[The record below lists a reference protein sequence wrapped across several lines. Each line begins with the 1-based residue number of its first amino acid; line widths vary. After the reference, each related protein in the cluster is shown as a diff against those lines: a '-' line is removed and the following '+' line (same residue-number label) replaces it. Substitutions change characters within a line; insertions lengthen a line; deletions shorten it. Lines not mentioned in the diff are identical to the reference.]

1 MEDADTICAIS
12 TPPGE
17 GGIGIIRISGNKA
30 HSILKQVFRPRKQ
43 RGIFLP
49 RMLYLGDIVEPENNA
64 TLDEVLAVLM
74 KAPQTYTRE
83 DIAEIYAHG
92 GYVTQKN
99 ILSLII
105 KSGARLAEPGEFTKR
120 AFLNGRID
128 LLQAESVLDIIQSE
142 TDEEFRC
149 AFNYLKGAISGKIHV
164 MQKAIQTTLANTEAL
179 IDFPEEDVD
188 VDEEDLF
195 SVLEKTKRDMEALIG
210 SYEEGRAVKHGLD
223 VLIAG
228 KTNVGKSS
236 LLNALLVKERAI
248 VTPVPGTTRD
258 MIEDTIYIKGIK
270 VKIIDTAGIRTPSD
284 IVEQEGIARVKRK
297 ISETDLIIWVLDGS
311 EAYSQEDDEVYR
323 EIRDNHFVVALNKI
337 DLPQAIDIKELASKG
352 LQWVEISALK
362 DVGLEKLKGSIYAG
376 LMGNN
381 RRPDKTLIT
390 NMRHKNA
397 LAEAKDNI
405 ERAIECRKNNEPL
418 EFIAFE
424 LREALHHLGEI
435 TGETFTDDILHE
447 IFEKFCIGK

>member
-30 HSILKQVFRPRKQ
+30 HFILQQIFRPRKQ
-43 RGIFLP
+43 RETFLS
-49 RMLYLGDIVEPENNA
+49 RMLYLGNIVEPEDNA
-64 TLDEVLAVLM
+64 VLDEVLAAFM
-74 KAPQTYTRE
+74 SAPQTYTRE
-83 DIAEIYAHG
+83 DTVEIYAHG
-92 GYVTQKN
+92 GYVAQKN

-105 KSGARLAEPGEFTKR
+105 RSGARLAEPGEFTKR

-149 AFNYLKGAISGKIHV
+149 AFNYLKGAISRKIHAI
-164 MQKAIQTTLANTEAL
+164 QKAIQTTLAHTEAL
-179 IDFPEEDVD
+179 IDFPEEDID
-188 VDEEDLF
+188 VDEKKIL
-195 SVLEKTKRDMEALIG
+195 SVLKKTKKDMEALIN
-210 SYEEGRAVKHGLD
+210 SYEEGRAVKRGLD

-236 LLNALLVKERAI
+236 LLNALLAQERAI

-270 VKIIDTAGIRTPSD
+270 IKIIDTAGIRTPSD
-284 IVEQEGIARVKRK
+284 IIEQEGIARVKQK

-311 EAYSQEDDEVYR
+311 GDYSKEDDEVYR
-323 EIRDNHFVVALNKI
+323 EVRGNHFIVAINKI
-337 DLPQAIDIKELASKG
+337 DLPRKIDIKEVASKG
-352 LQWVEISALK
+352 LQWVEVSALK
-362 DVGLEKLKGSIYAG
+362 GLGLEKLKESVYAK
-376 LMGNN
+376 LMGN
-381 RRPDKTLIT
+381 RRRAGKALIT
-390 NMRHKNA
+390 NVRHKDA
-397 LAEAKDNI
+397 LTGAKDNI
-405 ERAIECRKNNEPL
+405 ERTIECWKNKESP

-424 LREALHHLGEI
+424 LREALHRLGEI
-435 TGETFTDDILHE
+435 TGETFTDAILHE
-447 IFEKFCIGK
+447 IFAQFCIGK

>member
-30 HSILKQVFRPRKQ
+30 HSILKQVFRPGKH
-43 RGIFLP
+43 RGSLLP
-49 RMLYLGDIVEPENNA
+49 RMLYLGNIVEPGDN
-64 TLDEVLAVLM
+64 TVLDEVLAVFM
-74 KAPQTYTRE
+74 STPQTYTRE
-83 DIAEIYAHG
+83 DTVEIYAHG
-92 GYVTQKN
+92 GFVAQKN

-105 KSGARLAEPGEFTKR
+105 RSGARLAEPGEFTKR

-142 TDEEFRC
+142 TDEEFQC
-149 AFNYLKGAISGKIHV
+149 AFNYLKGAISKKIHA
-164 MQKAIQTTLANTEAL
+164 MQNTVRTTLANTEAL

-188 VDEEDLF
+188 VDEKEFLP
-195 SVLEKTKRDMEALIG
+195 VLKKIKKDMEVLIG
-210 SYEEGRAVKHGLD
+210 SYEEGRAVKQGLD

-248 VTPVPGTTRD
+248 VTPLPGTTRD

-284 IVEQEGIARVKRK
+284 IIEQEGIARVKRK

-311 EAYSQEDDEVYR
+311 EAYSKEDDEVYR
-323 EIRDNHFVVALNKI
+323 EIRGSHFIVALNKI
-337 DLPQAIDIKELASKG
+337 DLPQKIDKGELASKG
-352 LQWVEISALK
+352 LQWVEISALQ
-362 DVGLEKLKGSIYAG
+362 DVGLERLKGSVYAK
-376 LMGNN
+376 LMGSS
-381 RRPDKTLIT
+381 RRTGKTLIT
-390 NMRHKNA
+390 NIRHKNA
-397 LAEAKDNI
+397 LAGAKGNI
-405 ERAIECRKNNEPL
+405 ERAIECMENRESL